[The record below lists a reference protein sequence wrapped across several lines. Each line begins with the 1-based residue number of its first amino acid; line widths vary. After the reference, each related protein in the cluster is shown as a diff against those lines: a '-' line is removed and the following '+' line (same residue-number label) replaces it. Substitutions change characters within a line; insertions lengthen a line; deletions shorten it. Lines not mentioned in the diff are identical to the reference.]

1 MADGGT
7 DSDIEQRQSAL
18 EDRATI
24 AASIEN
30 LRPTEK
36 YLNRELSWL
45 QFNMRVLE
53 EAENKRHPLLERV
66 RFLSISGNNLDE
78 FYMVRVAGLRGQCDA
93 GVEVLSDDGLSPIQQ
108 LKQVNSVAENLMA
121 KQQQIWASL
130 NEEMRDEGIA
140 ILEAGELS

>member
-7 DSDIEQRQSAL
+7 NSDIEQTPHC
-18 EDRATI
+18 EGDRKAI
-24 AASIEN
+24 VNAIKK
-30 LRPTEK
+30 LKPTDK

-78 FYMVRVAGLRGQCDA
+78 FYMVRVAGLRGQLMLAWKSSRMMAIRLCSSSKKSMT
-93 GVEVLSDDGLSPIQQ
+93 L
-108 LKQVNSVAENLMA
+108 LKT
-121 KQQQIWASL
+121 
-130 NEEMRDEGIA
+130 
-140 ILEAGELS
+140 